1 MDPVF
6 AQWHSDPLLVQE
18 LLAQMKER
26 VQSGPCFSFSVSYQ
40 NHGPYST
47 ELPSGPR
54 HLTPEGSGLSQESCN
69 IWNNYLNGVAE
80 TLQALTTLVQGLE
93 EMEEPVVLVLF
104 GDHKP
109 WGGNG
114 NSAYIEMG
122 ATFDLSTLDGFYDY
136 YATPY
141 VIWANSAAKET
152 LGRDFVGDGGDF
164 SPCFLMTELFDQCG
178 CCLLYT
184 SRCV

>member
-1 MDPVF
+1 M
-6 AQWHSDPLLVQE
+6 
-18 LLAQMKER
+18 
-26 VQSGPCFSFSVSYQ
+26 
-40 NHGPYST
+40 
-47 ELPSGPR
+47 PSGPR

-114 NSAYIEMG
+114 NSAYSELG
-122 ATFDLSTLDGFYDY
+122 APLIFHG
-136 YATPY
+136 P
-141 VIWANSAAKET
+141 
-152 LGRDFVGDGGDF
+152 G
-164 SPCFLMTELFDQCG
+164 
-178 CCLLYT
+178 LL
-184 SRCV
+184 